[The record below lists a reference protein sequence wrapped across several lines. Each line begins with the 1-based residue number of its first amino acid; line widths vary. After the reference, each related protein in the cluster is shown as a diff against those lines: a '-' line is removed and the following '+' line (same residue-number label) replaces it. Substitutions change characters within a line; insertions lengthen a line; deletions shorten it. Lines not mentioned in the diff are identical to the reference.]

1 MLRQMSFTTRALAMA
16 AALALPSIALAQA
29 DNRPVVVV
37 YRFDNNSI
45 GPARSEFDGVQT
57 GMQDL
62 LITDLAS
69 NTKVRIVD
77 RAHLNEILTEQKL
90 AKDGQVDPAT
100 AVRLGKLLG
109 AQYAITGGFMADKA
123 GKLRLTGRTIDIE
136 TGQIISPQSLDGN
149 ANDVLAAISQLSTK
163 VSSNMNLAPKPGAG
177 RRVGEA
183 DAAKS
188 AAPAQSGTPAAKSAA
203 TSTQS
208 TTELYAKAVTKPEAL
223 KVKLDAA
230 NLKIYSKALDEMDRK
245 NNAEAIK
252 LLKQVK
258 ASFPGFE
265 PADRNLAKLGAA

>member
-1 MLRQMSFTTRALAMA
+1 MLRRTSFTTRALAMA
-16 AALALPSIALAQA
+16 ATLALPAMAVAQA

-45 GPARSEFDGVQT
+45 GPARGEFDGVQT

-62 LITDLAS
+62 LITDLAA

-109 AQYAITGGFMADKA
+109 AQYAITGGFMADKS

-149 ANDVLAAISQLSTK
+149 ANDVLAAISQLSAK

-177 RRVGEA
+177 RRVG
-183 DAAKS
+183 DAGESTS
-188 AAPAQSGTPAAKSAA
+188 AAPAQSGSPAAKTTTAQA
-203 TSTQS
+203 S
-208 TTELYAKAVTKPEAL
+208 TTEQYAKPVTKMESM
-223 KVKLDAA
+223 KVKLDAPT
-230 NLKIYSKALDEMDRK
+230 LKIYSNALDEMDKK
-245 NNAEAIK
+245 NNAQAIK
-252 LLKQVK
+252 LLKEVTTR
-258 ASFPGFE
+258 FPGFE
-265 PADRNLAKLGAA
+265 PAERNLKKLGAA